1 MKVKINLFKK
11 IFLFSLF
18 IIIFTIFLSY
28 VLSIS
33 AADTF
38 YISRKKS
45 EIIKIKSYVLSI
57 SAADTF
63 YISRKKSE
71 IIKIKDTAVK
81 YLRNEDIFEEYVENI
96 RDKEGINIYIE
107 NRQNQN
113 SHHRKRPRSRK
124 EGINI
129 YIENRQNQNSHHRK
143 RPRSRYGN
151 INEGFHVVSLPT
163 NNIMLLVYKEN
174 ISPVETLF
182 VTTSLSVMGSH
193 RQEVYMLNLIT
204 LVGAMLI
211 SMFISR
217 IFAKKI
223 TDNIGALN
231 RVAQKISHLDFSEK
245 SEIKT
250 SDELKDLS
258 KSINIM
264 AENISSSIEGL
275 NTFVSN
281 ASHELKTPIAV
292 INTHAQLLAA
302 EKITEEAERKKYISS
317 SIEGLNTFVSNASHE
332 LKTPIAVI
340 NTHAQLLAAEKITE
354 EAERKKYVKVILNE
368 SRYMD
373 TLVKDLL
380 LMSKLSASEIK
391 LNKEE
396 FNLCEILKESIEQFE
411 FLELQKDINWKIDCK
426 NIKITGSASEIKLNK
441 EEFNLCEIL
450 KESIEQFEFLELQ
463 KDINWK
469 IDCKNIKITG
479 NKKLIKIALNN
490 IIQNSLKYSPEN
502 SNKKLIK
509 IALNNIIQNS
519 LKYSPENSEINI
531 YEKDRKIFFEN
542 SMYID
547 EIFDTEKLFQPFY
560 RGKNATEIKIEGS
573 GLGLSLIKR
582 IFDIH
587 MIECGVKA
595 ENKKFI
601 FWFDILR

>member
-1 MKVKINLFKK
+1 MKIRINLSKK

-18 IIIFTIFLSY
+18 IIIFTVSLSY
-28 VLSIS
+28 ILSTFV
-33 AADTF
+33 ADTF

-45 EIIKIKSYVLSI
+45 EI
-57 SAADTF
+57 T
-63 YISRKKSE
+63 
-71 IIKIKDTAVK
+71 KIKDTAVK
-81 YLRNEDIFEEYVENI
+81 YLKNEDTLEEYIENI

-113 SHHRKRPRSRK
+113 SHHRKKS
-124 EGINI
+124 
-129 YIENRQNQNSHHRK
+129 
-143 RPRSRYGN
+143 RSRYGN
-151 INEGFHVVSLPT
+151 INEGFHVVSLPN
-163 NNIMLLVYKEN
+163 NNIILLVYKEN

-182 VTTSLSVMGSH
+182 ATTSLSVMGSH

-204 LVGAMLI
+204 FICAMII

-217 IFAKKI
+217 KFAKRI

-245 SEIKT
+245 SEIRT

-292 INTHAQLLAA
+292 INANAQLLVS
-302 EKITEEAERKKYISS
+302 EKIAEETERKKYI
-317 SIEGLNTFVSNASHE
+317 
-332 LKTPIAVI
+332 
-340 NTHAQLLAAEKITE
+340 
-354 EAERKKYVKVILNE
+354 KVILNE

-380 LMSKLSASEIK
+380 LMSKLSTSEIK

-396 FNLCEILKESIEQFE
+396 FNVYEVLKESIEQFE
-411 FLELQKDINWKIDCK
+411 YLELQKDISWKIDCK
-426 NIKITGSASEIKLNK
+426 NIKVK
-441 EEFNLCEIL
+441 
-450 KESIEQFEFLELQ
+450 
-463 KDINWK
+463 
-469 IDCKNIKITG
+469 G
-479 NKKLIKIALNN
+479 NKKLIKIAINN
-490 IIQNSLKYSPEN
+490 IVQNSLKYSPEN
-502 SNKKLIK
+502 L
-509 IALNNIIQNS
+509 
-519 LKYSPENSEINI
+519 EINI
-531 YEKDRKIFFEN
+531 YEKDGKIFFEN
-542 SMYID
+542 LMYIS
-547 EIFDTEKLFQPFY
+547 EIFNTEKLFQPFY

-573 GLGLSLIKR
+573 GLGLSLVKR

-587 MIECGVKA
+587 MIKCGAKT